1 MGRESKSKGLVGM
14 FEEQKTY
21 PLVGSLGVIRE
32 SGVREGRGKTEAR
45 PCRVMVRQG
54 KLEV

>member
-1 MGRESKSKGLVGM
+1 M
-14 FEEQKTY
+14 
-21 PLVGSLGVIRE
+21 IRE

-54 KLEV
+54 KLEVRKLADLFLNDSSGCCVQNGL